1 MRNGHTT
8 SCGCYAKELST
19 NDLTGQRFNSLSVI
33 KRAGTDKNRNALW
46 ECLCDCGNIIVTSG
60 KLLRSNHKL
69 SCGCNS
75 RSRGE
80 QYVEAFLNSKEIT
93 FKSEYSFANLVDK
106 KPLRFDFVLF
116 KSN

>member
-1 MRNGHTT
+1 MVL
-8 SCGCYAKELST
+8 CGQKFGKL
-19 NDLTGQRFNSLSVI
+19 LVI
-33 KRAGTDKNRNALW
+33 DIAEDYIDPKSKKHIKQYL
-46 ECLCDCGNIIVTSG
+46 CQCDCGNIIVTSG

-80 QYVEAFLNSKEIT
+80 QYVEAFLSSKEII
-93 FKSEYSFANLVDK
+93 FKSEYSFTDLVDK

-116 KSN
+116 KNN

>member
-1 MRNGHTT
+1 M
-8 SCGCYAKELST
+8 
-19 NDLTGQRFNSLSVI
+19 
-33 KRAGTDKNRNALW
+33 
-46 ECLCDCGNIIVTSG
+46 TSG

-80 QYVEAFLNSKEIT
+80 QYVEAFLNSKEII
-93 FKSEYSFANLVDK
+93 FKSEYSFTDLVDK

-116 KSN
+116 KNN